1 MNQLTL
7 DAGVELSPDNERVV
21 ARLFLPGES
30 TPGGTSRTAAVLER
44 VLATPA
50 DQVEEEAARVLRQ
63 FGGRHPALIS
73 LLRANAATVA
83 PIQASALSD
92 DLLVV
97 VGAVFTAEFAVET
110 AALCNP
116 SAVAHPDQTGLDPGQ
131 LRVVLS
137 LRSIGEP
144 HLSSIQFCEAVIGP
158 GRRWEFCP
166 RAKPLYEAQIDE
178 GRWERRHLIRALGH
192 DGGTDELVRALANT
206 LPAEF
211 GSSAIERAVNELPDA
226 FLHQPGARPQMES
239 IRIVAGSSYQATFPE
254 SSHLSQRVL
263 MPYAQ
268 EERRG
273 VEDARFVRF
282 TDLDGHRGYRAT
294 FTAFSGDSI
303 ASRLLLT
310 DDFRTFIVQRLTGP
324 PAQTKGM
331 ALFPRPVGGRLL
343 ALSRGDGEAISLTQ
357 SLDGLDWGPEEPLY
371 APGYLWDVV
380 QSGNCGPPLE
390 TEHGWL
396 VLTHGVGP
404 LRSYSIGAL
413 LLDLDDPTHV
423 LGATRVPLLG
433 PAGRQAD
440 GYVPN
445 VVYGC
450 GAIIHDDIVW
460 IPHGIADNR
469 IRVASI
475 SLASVLAATQWHR
488 PGFAGP
494 GSDEELGA
502 EVQR

>member
-1 MNQLTL
+1 MNQLAL
-7 DAGVELSPDNERVV
+7 DAGVELIPDSRRVI

-44 VLATPA
+44 VLATPP
-50 DQVEEEAARVLRQ
+50 DQVSREAARILGQ
-63 FGGRHPALIS
+63 FGDRHPALDS

-83 PIQASALSD
+83 PIHSPALSD

-116 SAVAHPDQTGLDPGQ
+116 SAVPHPDQSGLGPGQ
-131 LRVVLS
+131 LRVALS

-144 HLSSIQFCEAVIGP
+144 HLSSIQFCEAVVGP
-158 GRRWEFCP
+158 GRRWVFGS
-166 RAKPLYEAQIDE
+166 RAKPLHVPHITE
-178 GRWERRHLIRALGH
+178 GRWERRQFVRALQH
-192 DGGTDELVRALANT
+192 DGGTDELARALTDA

-211 GSSAIERAVNELPDA
+211 GSSAIERTVNELPDV
-226 FLHQPGARPQMES
+226 FLHQPGARPQLES
-239 IRIVAGSSYQATFPE
+239 IRIVAESSYQATFPE
-254 SSHLSQRVL
+254 SSQLSQRVL
-263 MPYAQ
+263 MPYAH
-268 EERRG
+268 EEHRG

-282 TDLDGHRGYRAT
+282 TDPDGHLGYRAT

-310 DDFRTFIVQRLTGP
+310 DDFRTFTVQRLTGP
-324 PAQTKGM
+324 PARTKGM

-343 ALSRGDGEAISLTQ
+343 ALSRGDGEAISLTH
-357 SLDGLDWGPEEPLY
+357 SLDGLDWRPEEALY
-371 APGYLWDVV
+371 RPGRLWEVV

-404 LRSYSIGAL
+404 LRTYSIGAL

-423 LGATRVPLLG
+423 LGVTRVPLLE
-433 PAGRQAD
+433 PPVLQAD

-450 GAIIHDDIVW
+450 GAIIHDDILW

-469 IRVASI
+469 IRVGSI
-475 SLASVLAATQWHR
+475 PVASVLAAMER
-488 PGFAGP
+488 
-494 GSDEELGA
+494 L
-502 EVQR
+502 